1 MASNHRR
8 SECMYDEAYVDEA
21 YNKKIHRGKSESGS
35 SIWICHSSLSLIANV
50 ESGLGLGSKA
60 ATLLSS
66 VTEEWSRMKKKGIGE
81 RAVFLRWQKWISHS
95 YQNAPPLS
103 LSRKVCASSFSSV
116 LITPQFRSV
125 GPSLV
130 APAPALPWSSPTSH
144 QVHLGWGEVRGVAA
158 LH

>member
-1 MASNHRR
+1 MPFLPLLNRKCRVGTGVGKQGSNIAEQCYGRMEPNEEERNRRASGFPPLA
-8 SECMYDEAYVDEA
+8 EMDLAF
-21 YNKKIHRGKSESGS
+21 
-35 SIWICHSSLSLIANV
+35 LP
-50 ESGLGLGSKA
+50 
-60 ATLLSS
+60 
-66 VTEEWSRMKKKGIGE
+66 E
-81 RAVFLRWQKWISHS
+81 RP
-95 YQNAPPLS
+95 PPLS
-103 LSRKVCASSFSSV
+103 LSQSMREFVFFG

>member
-1 MASNHRR
+1 MPFLPLLNRKCRVGTGVGKQGSNIAEQCYGRMEPNEEERNRRASGFPPLAEMDLAFLPER
-8 SECMYDEAYVDEA
+8 S
-21 YNKKIHRGKSESGS
+21 
-35 SIWICHSSLSLIANV
+35 
-50 ESGLGLGSKA
+50 
-60 ATLLSS
+60 
-66 VTEEWSRMKKKGIGE
+66 
-81 RAVFLRWQKWISHS
+81 
-95 YQNAPPLS
+95 PLS